1 MPEIDVQDWPES
13 IRQRYENYLK
23 TSFFFKEP
31 LLRASFEEALREAG
45 SLLKGPFPEPHR
57 GFAKGLRA
65 PLLAAECFPDGAEG
79 LLPALID
86 GPLYTHG
93 CGSFA

>member
-1 MPEIDVQDWPES
+1 MTDIEIQDWPAR

-31 LLRASFEEALREAG
+31 LLRESFQKALGKEG

-57 GFAKGLRA
+57 GFAKGLSA
-65 PLLAAECFPDGAEG
+65 PTLAAEC
-79 LLPALID
+79 
-86 GPLYTHG
+86 
-93 CGSFA
+93 